1 MEMNGEQLIHAPQA
15 ETWAALNNP
24 AILKD
29 CVPGC
34 ESIELTGPNEYVVQ
48 MTARVGPVSAK
59 FKGKMTLSNIVAPDS
74 YSIAFEGQG
83 GVAGFAKGG
92 ADVSLATEGH
102 DTRLSYK
109 VKANVGGK
117 LAQIGSRLVDAAANK
132 VANDFFLAFNEK
144 VGKPRE
150 AAAES
155 HAHDAAHG
163 EDGEHHPA
171 PVPRDP
177 DLPQVADASLAFF
190 AAGALVVFV
199 VALLTLL

>member
-1 MEMNGEQLIHAPQA
+1 MEMNGEQLIQA
-15 ETWAALNNP
+15 TQADTWAALNDP

-34 ESIELTGPNEYVVQ
+34 ESIESSGDNEYAVL

-74 YSIAFEGQG
+74 YSISFEGQG
-83 GVAGFAKGG
+83 GVAGFAKGS
-92 ADVSLATEGH
+92 ADVSLAPAGH
-102 DTRLSYK
+102 GTRLSYK

-132 VANDFFLAFNEK
+132 VANDFFVAFNEK
-144 VGKPRE
+144 VGKP
-150 AAAES
+150 AAADG
-155 HAHDAAHG
+155 HHDEHH
-163 EDGEHHPA
+163 DEHHPA
-171 PVPRDP
+171 PVPQDP
-177 DLPQVADASLAFF
+177 DLPQISDASLSFF

-199 VALLTLL
+199 VALLTLI